1 MIVQT
6 IFRHKVLV
14 QLVVL
19 LFDWC
24 HMLILTLLERAV
36 DVFDVI
42 RKKREKNN
50 EIGKEKVMLLML
62 MLFAVIIVIW

>member
-14 QLVVL
+14 QLLVL

-62 MLFAVIIVIW
+62 MLFAVIIVI